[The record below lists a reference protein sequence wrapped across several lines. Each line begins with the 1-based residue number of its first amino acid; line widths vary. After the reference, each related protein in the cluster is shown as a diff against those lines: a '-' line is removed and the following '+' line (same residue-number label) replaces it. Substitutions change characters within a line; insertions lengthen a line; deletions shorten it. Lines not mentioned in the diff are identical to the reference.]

1 MIHSKALKVLF
12 VWSFVLS
19 LTVSGAAQ
27 ANEPASPQGAGEYV
41 KILSERVAAIGALEN
56 ESLPETDGSVLRDLI
71 RVGFD
76 LDVTSQFVLGKYW
89 GRAKAEQRAEFRDL
103 FANYLVNTY
112 ASHFKRFRIGTLTVI
127 ASNRIAG
134 GDILVQT
141 DIDRAADTAN
151 VVWRVR
157 ARDGEYRI
165 IDVLVDGISLAMTHR
180 SEFASIIQRG
190 DLEKLLRIM
199 RGEDGERSWRSR
211 SLSLLALSASRA
223 EWSMLAAA
231 LMFRSASPA
240 SIDADK
246 ALSDFE
252 RGYYRLSLRAWTVLA
267 NRGDAEGQYFLGQL
281 YAQGRGAPQD
291 FAKAALWF
299 GESASQGYSHS
310 QFALGYLSETGRG
323 VSKDQSSALKWY
335 GLAADQSLAMAHN
348 NVGLMY
354 EEGRG
359 VRQDYAQA
367 YMRYSLAISLSNLN
381 PGTAIQ
387 NLNSLTEKMTSTQIA
402 QAERLAREWQQ
413 KNLR

>member
-12 VWSFVLS
+12 VWFFALN
-19 LTVSGAAQ
+19 LTVSGVAQ
-27 ANEPASPQGAGEYV
+27 ANESASPQGAGEYV
-41 KILSERVAAIGALEN
+41 KLLSERVAAIGALEN
-56 ESLPETDGSVLRDLI
+56 ESRPETDGALLRDLI

-127 ASNRIAG
+127 ASKRIAG

-157 ARDGEYRI
+157 ARDGEYRT

-199 RGEDGERSWRSR
+199 RGEGVERSWRSR

-231 LMFRSASPA
+231 LMFKSASPTA
-240 SIDADK
+240 IDADK
-246 ALSDFE
+246 ALIDFE

-323 VSKDQSSALKWY
+323 VSKDQSSAFKWY

-381 PGTAIQ
+381 PGPAIQ

>member
-199 RGEDGERSWRSR
+199 RTEDVERSWRSR

>member
-12 VWSFVLS
+12 VWFFALN

-41 KILSERVAAIGALEN
+41 KMLSERVAAIGVLEK
-56 ESLPETDGSVLRDLI
+56 ESRPETDGAVLRDLI

-134 GDILVQT
+134 DDILVQT

-157 ARDGEYRI
+157 VRDGDYRI

-190 DLEKLLRIM
+190 DLEKLLQIM
-199 RGEDGERSWRSR
+199 RGEGVERSWRSR

-231 LMFRSASPA
+231 LMFKSASPT

-246 ALSDFE
+246 ALRDFE

-299 GESASQGYSHS
+299 AESASQGYSHS